1 MITKP
6 ELQKLERD
14 LNKMLLSVLAFRNLL
29 PKTPNMLYFQA
40 KKDCY
45 AFCWTTEPCLEKG
58 KKRFYAC
65 VYRVLKDGS
74 WKLKRKV
81 GFAKRKVAK
90 ARALKWYEE
99 RKLTLHKE
107 EKTTEIE

>member
-1 MITKP
+1 MAQPIPKK
-6 ELQKLERD
+6 ELDQIQSQF
-14 LNKMLLSVLAFRNLL
+14 NQILAQCNLL
-29 PKTPNMLYFQA
+29 PRTPNLRYF
-40 KKDCY
+40 KLRKDNY

-65 VYRVLKDGS
+65 VYRILKDGT
-74 WKLKRKV
+74 WKLKRRV

-99 RKLTLHKE
+99 RKALVGCVQKDVTKE
-107 EKTTEIE
+107 